1 MGVCDVTLNVWKY
14 HGVSDYYGDEEPYY
28 AAERVIDDFTSLVW
42 CERYM
47 KPGEFVLTM
56 NATPENVA
64 FFTGEKNLI
73 ISRAETDRA
82 MFVESVDVTTHP
94 KNGDILKLKG
104 NSIENVLNSRCIL
117 QSNTLSGKPDDLIYY
132 FIDWNIGNYYYNG
145 LPPSRLWSK
154 VRLINILGIDDHENL
169 NLNQT
174 KTQPYY
180 QKVGDFTFDL
190 CKAFK
195 FGFKIRFVNGLMKY
209 SCYRGKNRTV
219 NQSENNSVIFADE
232 FGNLG
237 KTEYSV
243 NNTTYY
249 NSIVV
254 AGEGNGNQRVSQRVG
269 YIKSLGGIALK
280 EKYVDKKNISSLSD
294 GLDDYNRLLGKIA
307 NAELD
312 ASTPTIELI
321 GEAVPGG
328 QYEYRKDY
336 DLGDIVTVK
345 TNYGMTGSAT
355 VSEVVETV
363 DSSGYKSIPTFTE
376 WRVDNA

>member
-64 FFTGEKNLI
+64 FFTSEKDLI

-82 MFVESVDVTTHP
+82 MFVDSVDVTTNP
-94 KNGDILKLKG
+94 KNGDLLKIKG
-104 NSIENVLNSRCIL
+104 KSIENVLNSRCIR

-132 FIDWNIGNYYYNG
+132 FIDWNIGNYFYYNG
-145 LPPSRLWSK
+145 LPPSRVMHR
-154 VRLINILGIDDHENL
+154 VRYINLLGIDEHEML
-169 NLNQT
+169 TLQDT
-174 KTQPYY
+174 EVQPAD
-180 QKVGDFTFDL
+180 QKLGDFVFDM

-195 FGFKIRFVNGLMKY
+195 FGFKVRFVNGLMKY
-209 SCYRGKNRTV
+209 SCYAGKNRTV
-219 NQSENNSVIFADE
+219 NQSENNAVVFADD

-237 KTEYSV
+237 KTEYLV
-243 NNTTYY
+243 NNSTYY
-249 NSIVV
+249 NNIIV
-254 AGEGNGNQRVSQRVG
+254 AGEGSGKERISINTGFARA
-269 YIKSLGGIALK
+269 LGGIALK
-280 EKYVDKKNISSLSD
+280 EKFVDKKNISSLSD

-312 ASTPTIELI
+312 ASTPTIELT

-328 QYEYRKDY
+328 QYEYRKGY
-336 DLGDIVTVK
+336 DLGDTVTVK
-345 TNYGMTGSAT
+345 TKFGMTGSAT

-376 WRVDNA
+376 WRVD